1 MGVFSDNDIEIS
13 SVAVI
18 ALVAFVGI
26 VFAMVAMAWH
36 EHQRRLGLLE
46 LLQECA
52 NDRDLL
58 VPEKRPGHIAQ
69 APAGE
74 PMY

>member
-1 MGVFSDNDIEIS
+1 MGVFSGDDIEIS

-18 ALVAFVGI
+18 TLVVFVGI

-52 NDRDLL
+52 NDKDLL
-58 VPEKRPGHIAQ
+58 VPEKRPGYITQ
-69 APAGE
+69 VPAGE